1 MACWHSMELFQTD
14 AEESFKIQ
22 EFQDEKV
29 GEHFVQFLDT
39 DFILSQDTSNFNPQH
54 DREC

>member
-1 MACWHSMELFQTD
+1 MELFQTD